1 MFVSPNNLFH
11 FDINFCSCTRS
22 RVKMASKQRLSATR
36 PSAKPAPSSNA
47 PKTAIKKK
55 SSQQPKPTPKSQSKA
70 SFKKLKSTAD
80 VEEARKLTAF
90 IVQHYNGSHLYP
102 LSAIA
107 TLARFP
113 RTFDIAV
120 DHIFKCLTLFC
131 KSPKDRKPRDDWK
144 TMLRSSGAG
153 ARGFKNYDEILAK
166 LVCTE
171 WVRLSEDGRET
182 EMNAGALHDRIEA
195 FWTNLMK
202 YQSFQLSACRRVCR
216 NLRPSGPKQLL
227 KDWPGP
233 SMILQTSLTLLKLME
248 RRRIVVLKV
257 NRVAGDHLPLELANI
272 IKDHIRAGD
281 ELLEVAKTCSF
292 AADDQQTP
300 RAREICG
307 FEACWEKVQEG
318 ELMAYNLDHSA
329 IGTCT
334 TKCGELGPYHKVT
347 NLSVGSK
354 HIIVWKRSDK
364 DAFEK
369 VTEL

>member
-1 MFVSPNNLFH
+1 MFVSPNNLFL
-11 FDINFCSCTRS
+11 FDLNFCSCTRS
-22 RVKMASKQRLSATR
+22 RVKMPSKQKLSATR
-36 PSAKPAPSSNA
+36 PSAKPAPSNA
-47 PKTAIKKK
+47 PNTAINKKGN
-55 SSQQPKPTPKSQSKA
+55 QQPNPTPKSQSRA
-70 SFKKLKSTAD
+70 AFKNLNSTAD
-80 VEEARKLTAF
+80 VEEAHKLTVF

-113 RTFDIAV
+113 GTFDIAV

-131 KSPKDRKPRDDWK
+131 KSPNGRKPRDNWA

-153 ARGFKNYDEILAK
+153 ARGFKNYDETLAK

-171 WVRLSEDGRET
+171 WVRLSENGRET
-182 EMNAGALHDRIEA
+182 EINAGALHDRIEA

-202 YQSFQLSACRRVCR
+202 YQSLTLSAWRRVCR
-216 NLRPSGPKQLL
+216 NLGPHQIHQ
-227 KDWPGP
+227 DWPGP

-248 RRRIVVLKV
+248 RRRIVELKV
-257 NRVAGDHLPLELANI
+257 NRVVGDSLPLELANI
-272 IKDHIRAGD
+272 IKDHIYAGD

-292 AADDQQTP
+292 KADDPRTP

-307 FEACWEKVQEG
+307 FEECWAKVQKG

-329 IGTCT
+329 SGTCT

-354 HIIVWKRSDK
+354 HIIVWKRPDK